1 MVARGREEWSWE
13 GWTTHFV
20 FISVIYPASIKLNG
34 ITPTESVAEDA
45 FSFDPL
51 DPGFMHN
58 FARSLKH
65 DFRFPL
71 LRLLIDDNPSEHAAT
86 LI

>member
-1 MVARGREEWSWE
+1 MVARGREEWSGVDR

-45 FSFDPL
+45 FSFVDQWL
-51 DPGFMHN
+51 NFSVNEIGKGF
-58 FARSLKH
+58 
-65 DFRFPL
+65 
-71 LRLLIDDNPSEHAAT
+71 
-86 LI
+86 